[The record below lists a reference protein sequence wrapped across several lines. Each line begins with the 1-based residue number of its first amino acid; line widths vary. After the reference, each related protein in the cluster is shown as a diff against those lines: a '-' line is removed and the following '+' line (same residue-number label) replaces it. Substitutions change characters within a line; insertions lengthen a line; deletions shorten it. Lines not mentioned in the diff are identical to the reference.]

1 MRMLITGFEPF
12 GGDSVNASGV
22 VLERLAGAWGT
33 AGGRR
38 VAGVELETAVLPVE
52 FVGAARVLA
61 AAIAEARPDAV
72 LCLGEAGGR
81 SAVTPERW
89 AGPTALGRIA
99 DNAGFAPCNEP
110 LDGDAGLLA
119 SRLDV
124 DAMVAAIRAAGVAS
138 HASEDAGRYVCN
150 ATFRALLRDHDLPG
164 GFIHVPAVR
173 DTGVALVGGE
183 TDDAEGE
190 RLGRSLDFG
199 DLVDAVCAVIHLL
212 AAG

>member
-1 MRMLITGFEPF
+1 MLITGFEPF

-22 VLERLAGAWGT
+22 VLERLASAWGR
-33 AGGRR
+33 AGGPR
-38 VAGVELETAVLPVE
+38 VAGLELVTAVLPVE

-89 AGPTALGRIA
+89 AGPTALGRIP
-99 DNAGFAPCNEP
+99 DNAGFAPRNEP

-138 HASEDAGRYVCN
+138 HASGDAGRFVCN
-150 ATFRALLRDHDLPG
+150 ATFRALLRDHDVPG

-183 TDDAEGE
+183 TDDAAEE
-190 RLGRSLDFG
+190 RLDSSLDFD
-199 DLVDAVCAVIHLL
+199 DLVDAVCAVVHLI